1 MKFTRIVFYAMLI
14 LAFGNASAEEST
26 EQSAAAKSSESDVT
40 KSLRADLQKA
50 MPDMQLQSLTELGDS
65 GLYEAVISDRVYYF
79 TTDGKYLIQGNV
91 LSLASRENLTQKR
104 ELGIKTDIL
113 SRQNSEDLI
122 IFAPE
127 KTDYMLTVFTDV
139 DCSYCR
145 KLHEEMAQYN
155 ELGIGI
161 RYMAFP
167 RAGVESESAKKLVE
181 VWCAKD
187 PQQAMTDAK
196 AEREVK
202 DARVCQDNPVIA
214 HYETGQRLGVEGTP
228 ALFFENGQMLPG
240 YVPPQR
246 LREILDENAKL
257 TD

>member
-1 MKFTRIVFYAMLI
+1 MKFTRTVFLAMLI
-14 LAFGNASAEEST
+14 LAFGNACAEESA
-26 EQSAAAKSSESDVT
+26 EQSAAVKSSESDVA

-50 MPDMQLQSLTELGDS
+50 MPDMELQSLTELGDS
-65 GLYEAVISDRVYYF
+65 GLYEAVISDRIYYF

-91 LSLASRENLTQKR
+91 LSLESRENLTQKR
-104 ELGIKTDIL
+104 ELGIKSDIL
-113 SRQNSEDLI
+113 SRQNPEDLI

-139 DCSYCR
+139 DCAYCR
-145 KLHEEMAQYN
+145 KLHEEVEEYN

-196 AEREVK
+196 AERELK
-202 DARVCQDNPVIA
+202 DAKICKDNPVIA
-214 HYETGQRLGVEGTP
+214 HFETGQRLGVEGTP
-228 ALFFENGQMLPG
+228 ALFLENGQMLPG
-240 YVPPQR
+240 YVPPER
-246 LREILDENAKL
+246 LRQVLDENAKL
-257 TD
+257 TN

>member
-1 MKFTRIVFYAMLI
+1 MLI
-14 LAFGNASAEEST
+14 VAFGNACAEETAKGSDAT
-26 EQSAAAKSSESDVT
+26 KPEGSEAA
-40 KSLRADLQKA
+40 KSLRADLQEA
-50 MPDMQLQSLTELGDS
+50 MPDIQLQSLTELGES
-65 GLYEAVISDRVYYF
+65 GLFEAVISDRIYYF
-79 TTDGKYLIQGNV
+79 TSDGKYLIQGDV
-91 LSLASRENLTQKR
+91 LSLENRENLTQKR
-104 ELGIKTDIL
+104 ELGIKSDIL
-113 SRQNSEDLI
+113 SRQNTEDLI

-139 DCSYCR
+139 DCAYCR
-145 KLHEEMAQYN
+145 KLHQEIEEYN

-196 AEREVK
+196 AERELK
-202 DARVCQDNPVIA
+202 DAEVCKDNPVIA
-214 HYETGQRLGVEGTP
+214 HFETGQRLGVEGTP
-228 ALFFENGQMLPG
+228 ALFLQNGQMLPG
-240 YVPPQR
+240 YVPPKR

-257 TD
+257 TN

>member
-1 MKFTRIVFYAMLI
+1 MKITRSIFLAMLV
-14 LAFGNASAEEST
+14 LAFGNACADET
-26 EQSAAAKSSESDVT
+26 DAAKA
-40 KSLRADLQKA
+40 LRADLKKE

-65 GLYEAVISDRVYYF
+65 GLFEAVINDRIYYF

-91 LSLASRENLTQKR
+91 LSLESRENLTQRR
-104 ELGIKTDIL
+104 ELDIKTDIL
-113 SRQNSEDLI
+113 SRQNPEDLI

-139 DCSYCR
+139 DCAYCR
-145 KLHEEMAQYN
+145 KLHEEMDDYN
-155 ELGIGI
+155 ALGIGI

-181 VWCAKD
+181 VWCAAD
-187 PQQAMTDAK
+187 PRQAMTDAK

-202 DARVCQDNPVIA
+202 DAKICKDNPVIA
-214 HYETGQRLGVEGTP
+214 QFETGQRLGVEGTP
-228 ALFFENGQMLPG
+228 ALFLENGQLLPG
-240 YVPPQR
+240 YVPPKR
-246 LREILDENAKL
+246 LREILDENAKQ

>member
-1 MKFTRIVFYAMLI
+1 MKFTRTVFLAMLV
-14 LAFGNASAEEST
+14 LAFSNACAEEST
-26 EQSAAAKSSESDVT
+26 NESDAG
-40 KSLRADLQKA
+40 KALRADLQEA

-65 GLYEAVISDRVYYF
+65 GLFEAVIADRIYYF
-79 TTDGKYLIQGNV
+79 TTDGKYLIQGDV
-91 LSLASRENLTQKR
+91 LSLENRENLTQKR
-104 ELGIKTDIL
+104 ELGIKSDIL
-113 SRQNSEDLI
+113 SRQKSEDLI
-122 IFAPE
+122 IFAPV

-139 DCSYCR
+139 DCAYCR
-145 KLHEEMAQYN
+145 KLHEQVDEYN
-155 ELGIGI
+155 ALGIGI

-202 DARVCQDNPVIA
+202 DAKVCKDNPVIA
-214 HYETGQRLGVEGTP
+214 QFETGQRLGVEGTP
-228 ALFFENGQMLPG
+228 ALFLENGQMLPG

-257 TD
+257 AN

>member
-1 MKFTRIVFYAMLI
+1 MKFTRTVFLAMLV
-14 LAFGNASAEEST
+14 LAFGNACAEVEEPTAEEPIT
-26 EQSAAAKSSESDVT
+26 EADAA
-40 KSLRADLQKA
+40 KSLRADLQEA

-65 GLYEAVISDRVYYF
+65 GLYEAVISDRIFYF
-79 TTDGKYLIQGNV
+79 TADGKYLIQGNV
-91 LSLASRENLTQKR
+91 LSLDSRENLTQRR

-113 SRQNSEDLI
+113 SRQKTEDLI

-139 DCSYCR
+139 DCAYCR
-145 KLHEEMAQYN
+145 KLHEQVDEYN
-155 ELGIGI
+155 ALGIGI

-196 AEREVK
+196 AEREIK
-202 DARVCQDNPVIA
+202 DGKVCKDNPVIA
-214 HYETGQRLGVEGTP
+214 HFETGQRLGVEGTP
-228 ALFFENGQMLPG
+228 ALFLENGQMLPG
-240 YVPPQR
+240 YVPPKR

-257 TD
+257 TN